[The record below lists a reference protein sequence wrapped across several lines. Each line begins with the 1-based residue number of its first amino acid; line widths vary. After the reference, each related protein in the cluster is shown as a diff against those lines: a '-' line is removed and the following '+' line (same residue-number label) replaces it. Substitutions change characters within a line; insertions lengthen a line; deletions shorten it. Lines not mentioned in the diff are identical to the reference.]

1 MVRETS
7 QVSINKSIK
16 KLSTSKMMNKKIIP
30 QNLVVID
37 KTILENLMTNNYT
50 KVSKNLKQRL
60 FDMHTTPLK
69 NIMVEKDKEIEDLK
83 EFIEEIQFRN
93 KINDE

>member
-1 MVRETS
+1 MDGETS
-7 QVSINKSIK
+7 QVSINKRIK

-50 KVSKNLKQRL
+50 KVSKDLKQRL

>member
-1 MVRETS
+1 MVGETS

-16 KLSTSKMMNKKIIP
+16 KLSTSKMMIKKIIP

-83 EFIEEIQFRN
+83 EFVEEIQFRN

>member
-1 MVRETS
+1 MVGETS
-7 QVSINKSIK
+7 QVSINKNIK
-16 KLSTSKMMNKKIIP
+16 KLSTSKMMNNKIIP

>member
-1 MVRETS
+1 MVGETS

>member
-1 MVRETS
+1 MDGETS
-7 QVSINKSIK
+7 QVSINKRIK
-16 KLSTSKMMNKKIIP
+16 KLSTSKMMDKKIIP

-83 EFIEEIQFRN
+83 EFVEEIQFRN

>member
-1 MVRETS
+1 MDGETS
-7 QVSINKSIK
+7 QVSINKRIK

>member
-1 MVRETS
+1 MVGETN
-7 QVSINKSIK
+7 QVSINKNIK
-16 KLSTSKMMNKKIIP
+16 KLSTSKMMDKKIIP

>member
-1 MVRETS
+1 MVGETS
-7 QVSINKSIK
+7 QVSINKNIK
-16 KLSTSKMMNKKIIP
+16 KLSTSKMMDKKIIP

>member
-1 MVRETS
+1 MVGETS

-69 NIMVEKDKEIEDLK
+69 NIMVEKDKEIEELK

>member
-1 MVRETS
+1 MVGETS

-83 EFIEEIQFRN
+83 EFVEEIQFRN

>member
-1 MVRETS
+1 
-7 QVSINKSIK
+7 
-16 KLSTSKMMNKKIIP
+16 MMDKKIIP

>member
-1 MVRETS
+1 MVGETS
-7 QVSINKSIK
+7 QVSINKNIK
-16 KLSTSKMMNKKIIP
+16 KLSTSKMMNNKIIP

-83 EFIEEIQFRN
+83 EFVEEIQFRN